1 MSQRAAVVDSG
12 RLEAAPHSID
22 SELRLLEQEGRLARQ
37 QYRRS
42 IERFALLEQQ
52 ALEDIDATASTSS
65 INHTDND
72 VVESEECFSSPGNN
86 ANPSHTAASTAR
98 DDDSQDDNHTCSHN
112 SASDEESFGDASAW
126 GDVHDLP
133 SYITAS
139 AHGDALSDEDLAGN

>member
-12 RLEAAPHSID
+12 RLEAAPHGID

-65 INHTDND
+65 INHTNND
-72 VVESEECFSSPGNN
+72 VVESGECFSSPGNN
-86 ANPSHTAASTAR
+86 ANPSHTATSTT
-98 DDDSQDDNHTCSHN
+98 DNDDSQDDNHTCSQN
-112 SASDEESFGDASAW
+112 DTSDESFGDASAW